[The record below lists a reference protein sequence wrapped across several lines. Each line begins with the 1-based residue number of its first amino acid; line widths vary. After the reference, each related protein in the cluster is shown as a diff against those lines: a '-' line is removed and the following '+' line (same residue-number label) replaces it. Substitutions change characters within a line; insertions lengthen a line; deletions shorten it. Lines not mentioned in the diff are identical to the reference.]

1 MNYTLHQLVLFL
13 KITETKSITRASEEL
28 NLTQPAVS
36 IQLKNFQDQFDIP
49 LTETIG
55 RQIHIT
61 DFGYEIAES
70 ARKIIDELKVI
81 NHKTHNYKG
90 LLTGEINI
98 SVVSTGKYIMPYF
111 LTNFL
116 ELHPEINFRL
126 DVTNRLQVLEDLQK
140 NKIDFA
146 LVSVLPDN
154 FEIEQIELM
163 ENKLFFVG
171 SKSMDK
177 NSLNFNELQN
187 YNLLFREQGSA
198 TRKAMENYLKK
209 NKITYNK
216 KTELV
221 SNEAVK
227 QAIIAKL
234 GISIMP
240 IIGLKNELLNNELK
254 IIEVGNLPIKS
265 TWHLIHLKNKSLSPA
280 AEAYKNYII
289 GHKNDVIS
297 EHFNWFTQI

>member
-36 IQLKNFQDQFDIP
+36 IQLKNFQDQFEIP

-61 DFGYEIAES
+61 DFGHEIAES
-70 ARKIIDELKVI
+70 AKKIIDELKVI

-126 DVTNRLQVLEDLQK
+126 DVTNRHQVLEDLQK

-198 TRKAMENYLKK
+198 TRKAMEHYLKK

-240 IIGLKNELLNNELK
+240 IIGLKNELINNELK
-254 IIEVGNLPIKS
+254 IIEVGNLPIKT

-289 GHKNDVIS
+289 DHKNDVIS
-297 EHFNWFTQI
+297 EHFNWITKI